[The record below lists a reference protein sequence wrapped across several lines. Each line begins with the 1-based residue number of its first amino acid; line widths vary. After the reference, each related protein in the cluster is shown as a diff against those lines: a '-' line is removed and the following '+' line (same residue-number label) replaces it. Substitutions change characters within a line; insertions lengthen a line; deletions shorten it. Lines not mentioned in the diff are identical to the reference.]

1 MWHESNWWGQP
12 ACLAATVPMSPDDD
26 SIFSAM
32 NGQAAFPASGL
43 FVSREIERQRGDQ
56 RVSITDEIAVEE
68 PLEMQVVFGPAEARE
83 VKTISITMRTPGH
96 DRELAV
102 GFLVG
107 EGLLRSVDQLES
119 VTSRGPRF
127 GESGFQN
134 SVQVALWPGVAL
146 DLKRLERNCYTTS
159 SCGVCGKTSMEALK
173 LNFFPDL
180 APAEGE
186 LSAEIIGTLPERLRE
201 AQEIFDRTGGLHAAG
216 LFTPGGQA
224 IAAREDVGRHNAVD
238 KVIGSQFLDGR
249 ASLSG
254 TILVVSGRAS
264 FELMQKALAAGIP
277 ILVAVGAPSSLAVQ
291 VAERFGATLI
301 GFTKP
306 SGFNIYSGS
315 GRVRMDAA
323 QASCR

>member
-1 MWHESNWWGQP
+1 
-12 ACLAATVPMSPDDD
+12 
-26 SIFSAM
+26 M
-32 NGQAAFPASGL
+32 NGQAGSPASGL

-56 RVSITDEIAVEE
+56 RVSVTDEIAVEE

-107 EGLLRSVDQLES
+107 EGLLRAVDQLES

-127 GESGFQN
+127 GGSGFQN
-134 SVQVALWPGVAL
+134 SVQVALRPGVAL

-173 LNFFPDL
+173 LNFFPEL

-186 LSAEIIGTLPERLRE
+186 VVSAEIIGTLPERLRE

-216 LFTPGGQA
+216 LFTPEGQA
-224 IAAREDVGRHNAVD
+224 IAVREDVGRHNAVD

-249 ASLSG
+249 AVLSG
-254 TILVVSGRAS
+254 TILAVSGRAS

-301 GFTKP
+301 GFTKR